1 MFYPP
6 QNYISNLYMQCPRFE
21 EMLKDEALK
30 ELRKLFPQNKEL
42 LRMTYMMKVDNT
54 HLTCLVP

>member
-1 MFYPP
+1 
-6 QNYISNLYMQCPRFE
+6 MQCPRFE